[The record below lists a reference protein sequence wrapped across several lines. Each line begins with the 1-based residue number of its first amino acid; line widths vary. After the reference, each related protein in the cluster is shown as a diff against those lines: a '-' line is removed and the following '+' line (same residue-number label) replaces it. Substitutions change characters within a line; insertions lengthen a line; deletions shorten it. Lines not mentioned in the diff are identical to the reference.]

1 MKKILF
7 CLLTLPLAACV
18 NTPKQ
23 LRGEFSDI
31 DPKTYRENPTPNTPV
46 RWGGLIVKT
55 TPKKDQTCIE
65 ILGKQTDK
73 SGRPRL
79 KDKYTTGRFIA
90 CKPGFYDPAI
100 YKPDRRITVKGV
112 ANGLVE
118 GTIGEYP
125 YKYPKVDADT
135 FYLWYDFDYTDRY
148 YRPAV
153 YGGGWLW
160 YYPYSAWYY
169 SGPGIWWGWY
179 EPFPYRAYHPRY
191 RDERPR
197 HNPRLDQSDR
207 RPTTRPRLHR
217 SIPRSRSDG
226 GAPRRQREK

>member
-1 MKKILF
+1 MRKLF
-7 CLLTLPLAACV
+7 ISLLALPLAACV

-31 DPKTYRENPTPNTPV
+31 DPLTYQHNPIPNTPV
-46 RWGGLIVKT
+46 RWGGIIIKT
-55 TPKKDQTCIE
+55 TPKQEETCIE
-65 ILGKQTDK
+65 ILGKKTDK

-79 KDKYTTGRFIA
+79 QDKYTTGRFIA

-112 ANGLVE
+112 ANGLIDGKV
-118 GTIGEYP
+118 GEHP

-148 YRPAV
+148 YRPPI
-153 YGGGWLW
+153 YSGWIW
-160 YYPYSAWYY
+160 YYPYSGFYY

-179 EPFPYRAYHPRY
+179 DPFPPLYYRHHGHRNHPIRS
-191 RDERPR
+191 
-197 HNPRLDQSDR
+197 PRLE
-207 RPTTRPRLHR
+207 
-217 SIPRSRSDG
+217 RSRSRPLPHVQRRVPMSREATR
-226 GAPRRQREK
+226 GASPNRIRREK